1 MGASQAKSSPIR
13 LLGISPAPLDVTAV
27 YDAVQAAAAGAVA
40 VFVGTV
46 RDHDGSKAVTS
57 LAYSA
62 HPSAEATMRQVVEDV
77 IDDQPVEAVAAVHRT
92 GDLAIGDA
100 AVVVA
105 VASGHRDLA
114 FSICSELID
123 QIKARVPIW
132 KHQVFA
138 DGSDEWVGT
147 PQ

>member
-1 MGASQAKSSPIR
+1 VDASDAGPKRIR
-13 LLGISPAPLDVTAV
+13 LVGISPAPLDVTAV
-27 YDAVQAAAAGAVA
+27 YDAVQASAAGAVA
-40 VFVGTV
+40 LFVGTV
-46 RDHDGSKAVTS
+46 RDHDGGKPVSA

-62 HPSAEATMRQVVEDV
+62 HPSADTMLRQVVADV
-77 IDDQPVEAVAAVHRT
+77 IEGQPVEAVAAVHRT

-105 VASGHRDLA
+105 VACGHRDLA
-114 FSICSELID
+114 FTLCHELID